1 MSETFGWFGDVLPGL
16 FEEAAEEAAAQ
27 AAAEDALTEEEE
39 GAPSGGEEETP
50 AAEGAPLGEDP
61 AGDGLE
67 EAEKETLAQEDDPP
81 DGPAGDAGGSQSDG
95 AAAVQ
100 DAAAHELM

>member
-1 MSETFGWFGDVLPGL
+1 MASRVSKIYGDAYVSLQ
-16 FEEAAEEAAAQ
+16 AEE
-27 AAAEDALTEEEE
+27 
-39 GAPSGGEEETP
+39 GR
-50 AAEGAPLGEDP
+50 
-61 AGDGLE
+61 LE
-67 EAEKETLAQEDDPP
+67 EAGKETLAQEDDPP